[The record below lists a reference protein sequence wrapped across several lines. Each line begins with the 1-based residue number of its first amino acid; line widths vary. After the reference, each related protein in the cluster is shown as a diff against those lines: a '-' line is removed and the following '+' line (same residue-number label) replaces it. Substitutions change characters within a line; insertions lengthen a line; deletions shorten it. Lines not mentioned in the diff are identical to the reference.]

1 MAPMGVRLVELT
13 EGGVEAGV
21 LSLPTLN
28 VPPLFLG
35 LPLEAKGLATGV
47 LSVMRMDA
55 FFLCV
60 GHLFYNTYPI
70 NQCNGDDEN
79 R

>member
-1 MAPMGVRLVELT
+1 
-13 EGGVEAGV
+13 
-21 LSLPTLN
+21 

-60 GHLFYNTYPI
+60 GHLFYDTYPI